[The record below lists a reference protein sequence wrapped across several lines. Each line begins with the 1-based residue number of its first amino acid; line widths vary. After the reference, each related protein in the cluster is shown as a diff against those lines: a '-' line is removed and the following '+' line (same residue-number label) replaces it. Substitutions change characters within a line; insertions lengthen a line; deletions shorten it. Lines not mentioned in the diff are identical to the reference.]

1 MKEKISKKILISVL
15 ILLIYILIWY
25 IAAIIVN
32 KELLIP
38 KPSTV
43 LNTFL
48 YFAGQKEFYINVLYS
63 IGRICAGFIL
73 AIITGSLL
81 AFLTSFVPASKRMVS
96 PAISIIKA
104 TPVASFIILTLLWIK
119 TTYVPVF
126 ISFLMVL
133 PVVWTNISQGFET
146 ADKKLLEMAFVYK
159 MDFIKKI
166 KYIYIPN
173 CVSYF
178 KSSVISG
185 IGLAWKSGI
194 AAEVICSP
202 KFAIGSRLYSA
213 KIYLE
218 TAELFAWT
226 GTVVILSIIIERIT
240 VKILENVF
248 KED

>member
-1 MKEKISKKILISVL
+1 MNMKTPKKIIIPFL
-15 ILLIYILIWY
+15 ILFLY
-25 IAAIIVN
+25 IALWQIAALYVG

-38 KPSTV
+38 SPETV
-43 LNTFL
+43 LKTFAAFL
-48 YFAGQKEFYINVLYS
+48 SEKEFYINIAYS
-63 IGRICAGFIL
+63 VGRICAGFL
-73 AIITGSLL
+73 LSLMFGAL
-81 AFLTSFVPASKRMVS
+81 LSFFTSFVPLGKRLIY
-96 PAISIIKA
+96 PAMSIIKA
-104 TPVASFIILTLLWIK
+104 TPVASFIILALLWIK

-126 ISFLMVL
+126 ISFLMVM
-133 PVVWTNISQGFET
+133 PVVWANMSQGFET
-146 ADKKLLEMAFVYK
+146 ADKKLIEAAAVYK
-159 MDFIKKI
+159 MSFLRQL
-166 KYIYIPN
+166 KYIYLPN

-178 KSSVISG
+178 KNSASAG

-226 GTVVILSIIIERIT
+226 GAVIVLSIIIEGIT
-240 VKILENVF
+240 VKILDYVF